1 MSRLHIDQPTL
12 DELPGINAENSPR
25 KLAFADPN
33 EEVTWE
39 EFEERSRQAAGS
51 FDDHVQSG
59 DRVAFLCDA
68 SVDHTVLWSGAVR
81 TGSVVSHLH
90 TMSSPDTV
98 QYCIDELGPRVL
110 VISAAYADFF
120 HERVR
125 DDLRTSIDTVVVI
138 GESDYDYM
146 VPHGEFVADGPNEAP
161 DVLIEPNDLAVVA
174 WTSGTTGRPKGWCHT
189 HRTITLKAKYV
200 SRVTG
205 LIRTST
211 KIASYAP
218 SFMAWYNSVTPVLLT
233 GASLV
238 LLEDWDPQR
247 WAAHADAY
255 VATHAGL
262 VPTMWKEV
270 LELDRDEYAL
280 DSFRRITFGGEK
292 IDESTLERLREEI
305 CDDVHNG
312 YASTE
317 IDVASMFN
325 DEMEGDRIE
334 SVGKPTGGTRV
345 RIVEIDG
352 SPEDTV
358 PPNEIGEII
367 VKSPDC
373 PAWAWRDGEK
383 LDEYFTDGWWYPG
396 DLGYKDEDGYLF
408 LEGRKDFMI
417 KSKGAK
423 VFPAPIESALNDHPR
438 VNEAIV
444 VGVPDDEYGQKVTAI
459 VNADGAL
466 DASELD
472 EWTLESDRVARFERP
487 REYHF
492 VDWSIPRT
500 SSNKLDRTTALN
512 RVTSDEDTDR

>member
-1 MSRLHIDQPTL
+1 M
-12 DELPGINAENSPR
+12 
-25 KLAFADPN
+25 
-33 EEVTWE
+33 
-39 EFEERSRQAAGS
+39 RQ
-51 FDDHVQSG
+51 VP
-59 DRVAFLCDA
+59 L
-68 SVDHTVLWSGAVR
+68 
-81 TGSVVSHLH
+81 
-90 TMSSPDTV
+90 
-98 QYCIDELGPRVL
+98 RVL
-110 VISAAYADFF
+110 RALCPLRAPRAPRALGETGERVREDLRTAR
-120 HERVR
+120 ERVR

-367 VKSPDC
+367 VKGYD
-373 PAWAWRDGEK
+373 AAVWAWSDTERTENAF
-383 LDEYFTDGWWYPG
+383 EDGWWYSG
-396 DLGYKDEDGYLF
+396 DLGYKDEEGFLF

-417 KSKGAK
+417 LSKGMK
-423 VFPAPIESALNDHPR
+423 VFPTPAEERLNAHEG
-438 VNEAIV
+438 VEEAAV
-444 VGVPDDEYGQKVTAI
+444 VGVDDEEYGEKVTALVHRI
-459 VNADGAL
+459 DPTLTAD
-466 DASELD
+466 ELD
-472 EWTLESDRVARFERP
+472 EWCLDSDKLARYERP
-487 REYHF
+487 REYRF
-492 VDWSIPRT
+492 VDEQLPRT
-500 SSNKLDRTTALN
+500 ASGKLDRRAAK
-512 RVTSDEDTDR
+512 TDYHA